1 MALPVTEKTRV
12 RTFEARFSNIPE
24 KKSDIL
30 TRPAVMMLGSG
41 TPAKGLTKTFY
52 CKLLYDLRFTTTPI
66 HWRSLFNAGKIK

>member
-30 TRPAVMMLGSG
+30 AWSAAMMSGNG
-41 TPAKGLTKTFY
+41 TPAKGLTKIFD
-52 CKLLYDLRFTTTPI
+52 CELLYDLRFTTTPI